1 MLPAVVVTLALHGAL
16 LSWQMQL
23 PKTVPPKPPARKKIS
38 VSLKRIAPTPP
49 PQKKIVREISSP
61 PEIAAVEYEPIRPLV
76 PVKAK
81 PEPTKP
87 VKKQKPLPKV
97 QPKTV
102 KKQVV
107 QPQPKTV
114 SRPKP
119 PPIKLPP
126 KVAQVK
132 PAPKPRPPVPQP
144 KLKKITVQKAPP
156 LPDVAPVTLQ
166 PFKPLAALPVK
177 QKPIPRPQLKNI
189 QPTIR
194 PTPSPQPV
202 QQTKPIKPIVRR
214 TTRYQRSHQLVRSK
228 PQPVRRVASVQKR
241 SVQPVRQTKP
251 IVRRTKKQPVRRVHT
266 QPRRK
271 IQTTTRSTAPVKKA
285 IQEATPLYQSNPPPA
300 YPRMARRRG
309 LEGTVTLA
317 VTVLKDGSVDKV
329 RLHKSSGHTLL
340 DKSALKTVKRWRFSP
355 GTKNGRPATMEV
367 LVPVR
372 FNLD

>member
-177 QKPIPRPQLKNI
+177 QEPIPRPQLKNI

-194 PTPSPQPV
+194 PAPSPQP
-202 QQTKPIKPIVRR
+202 IR
-214 TTRYQRSHQLVRSK
+214 
-228 PQPVRRVASVQKR
+228 
-241 SVQPVRQTKP
+241 PVRQTKP

-317 VTVLKDGSVDKV
+317 VTVLKDGSVNKV